1 MSKLTIIRGF
11 NDVLPLDS
19 YKWQFLES
27 KIKLILDRYKYS
39 ETRLPVVEKSELFH
53 RSVGET
59 SDIVLKE
66 TYDFQDR
73 NGDSLTLRPEGTAG
87 CVRMIIENNLATRGQ
102 TQKLWY
108 CGPMFRY
115 ERPQKGR
122 YRQFYQLGVEA
133 YGFDYIAIDLEII
146 TIAWSL
152 FKELGISEYVTLELN
167 SLGLSLNRQEYI
179 QALLEYLKPYHAEL
193 DEDSIKRLDKNPL
206 RILDSKID
214 KTQKILA
221 NAPKLIDFIDQDLRL
236 RFKQTCQ
243 YLDAL
248 GIVYKINQ
256 NLVRGLD
263 YYSGLV
269 FEWTTDKLGSQSAIC
284 AGGRYDS
291 LIENLG
297 GQKTAAI
304 GFAIGMERLL
314 LLLEDLGKLPKQQ
327 DNLCGVFF
335 VLDSNQLHRSLVIVE
350 NIRQELPQL
359 KIDMDLKFGS
369 FKSQFKKA
377 DKSGA
382 KIAIIIRQ
390 DELDNGFASIKY
402 LQQDREQQRVAFND
416 LINFLE
422 R

>member
-19 YKWQFLES
+19 YKWQFLET
-27 KIKLILDRYKYS
+27 KIKFILDRYNYS

-53 RSVGET
+53 RIVGEN
-59 SDIVLKE
+59 SDIVSKE

-87 CVRMIIENNLATRGQ
+87 CVRMVIENNLANRGQ

-133 YGFDYIAIDLEII
+133 YGFDGIAIDLEILAI
-146 TIAWSL
+146 TWSL

-167 SLGLSLNRQEYI
+167 SLGSSINRQEYTHSLI
-179 QALLEYLKPYHAEL
+179 EYLKPYHTEL

-206 RILDSKID
+206 RILDSKVE
-214 KTQKILA
+214 KTQQILA

-243 YLDAL
+243 CLDAL
-248 GIVYKINQ
+248 GVAYKLNQ

-291 LIENLG
+291 LIEDLG

-314 LLLEDLGKLPKQQ
+314 ILLEDLGKLPRQVNNC
-327 DNLCGVFF
+327 DVFF

-350 NIRQELPQL
+350 NIRQELPKL
-359 KIDMDLKFGS
+359 RIDMDLKFGS

-382 KIAIIIRQ
+382 KVAIIIGQ
-390 DELDNGFASIKY
+390 DELDKGFAGIKY
-402 LQQDREQQRVAFND
+402 LQQDKEQQQVAFND

>member
-1 MSKLTIIRGF
+1 MSKLTIVRGF

-19 YKWQFLES
+19 YKWQLLES
-27 KIKLILDRYKYS
+27 KVKLILDRYNYS
-39 ETRLPVVEKSELFH
+39 ETRLPIVERSELFH
-53 RSVGET
+53 RSVGES
-59 SDIVLKE
+59 SDIVSKE

-87 CVRMIIENNLATRGQ
+87 CVRMVIENNLATRGQ

-133 YGFDYIAIDLEII
+133 YGFDGIAIDLEVIA
-146 TIAWSL
+146 IAWSL
-152 FKELGISEYVTLELN
+152 FKELGIYEYVTLELN
-167 SLGLSLNRQEYI
+167 SLGSSLNRQEYT
-179 QALLEYLKPYHAEL
+179 QALLQYLKPYHAEL

-206 RILDSKID
+206 RILDSKIE

-221 NAPKLIDFIDQDLRL
+221 NAPKLIDFIDHDLRL

-248 GIVYKINQ
+248 GVRYKLNE

-263 YYSGLV
+263 YYTGLV

-284 AGGRYDS
+284 AGGRYDG
-291 LIENLG
+291 LVENLG

-314 LLLEDLGKLPKQQ
+314 LLLEDLGKLPNQ
-327 DNLCGVFF
+327 DNACDVFF
-335 VLDSNQLHRSLVIVE
+335 ILDSAQLHQSLAIVE

-382 KIAIIIRQ
+382 KVAIIIGQ
-390 DELDNGFASIKY
+390 DELDNGFAGIKF
-402 LQQDREQQRVAFND
+402 LQQNEEQQQVAFNE

>member
-1 MSKLTIIRGF
+1 MSKLTAVRGF
-11 NDVLPLDS
+11 NDILPEQS
-19 YKWQFLES
+19 HKWQFLES
-27 KIKLILDRYKYS
+27 KIKSILDNYHYD
-39 ETRLPVVEKSELFH
+39 EIRLPILEKSELFH

-59 SDIVLKE
+59 SDIVSKE

-87 CVRMIIENNLATRGQ
+87 CVRMVVENGLANRGQ

-133 YGFDYIAIDLEII
+133 YGFDSIAIDLEILS
-146 TIAWSL
+146 IAWNL
-152 FKELGISEYVTLELN
+152 FNDLGISSYVTLELN
-167 SLGLSLNRQEYI
+167 NLGSSINRQEYVK
-179 QALLEYLKPYHAEL
+179 ALLNYLEPYHNEL

-206 RILDSKID
+206 RILDSKIVR
-214 KTQKILA
+214 TQEILKD
-221 NAPKLIDFIDQDLRL
+221 APKLIDFIDDEQKLRL
-236 RFKQTCQ
+236 QQTCE
-243 YLDAL
+243 YLDVM
-248 GIVYKINQ
+248 GINYIVNY

-269 FEWTTDKLGSQSAIC
+269 FEWTTDKLGTQSAIC

-297 GQKTAAI
+297 GQKAGSI
-304 GFAIGMERLL
+304 GFGMGMERLL
-314 LLLEDLGKLPKQQ
+314 LLLDELGKLSAK
-327 DNLCGVFF
+327 DDTCDVFF
-335 VLDSNQLHRSLVIVE
+335 VLDKDYLHKSFAIVE
-350 NIRQELPQL
+350 SVREALPNL
-359 KIDMDLKFGS
+359 RVDMDLKVGG

-377 DKSGA
+377 DKSQA
-382 KIAIIIRQ
+382 KVAVIIGH
-390 DELDNGFASIKY
+390 DELEKGFASIKY
-402 LQQDREQQRVAFND
+402 LQKDHPQEQV
-416 LINFLE
+416 LLSELVNFLE

>member
-1 MSKLTIIRGF
+1 MSKLTIVRGF
-11 NDVLPLDS
+11 NDVLPIDS

-27 KIKLILDRYKYS
+27 KVKLILDRYNYS
-39 ETRLPVVEKSELFH
+39 ETRLPIVERSELFH
-53 RSVGET
+53 RSVGES
-59 SDIVLKE
+59 SDIVSKE

-87 CVRMIIENNLATRGQ
+87 CVRMVIENNLATRGQ

-133 YGFDYIAIDLEII
+133 YGFDGIAIDLEVIA
-146 TIAWSL
+146 IAWSL

-167 SLGLSLNRQEYI
+167 SLGSSLNRQEYT
-179 QALLEYLKPYHAEL
+179 QALLQYLKPYHAEL

-206 RILDSKID
+206 RILDSKIE

-221 NAPKLIDFIDQDLRL
+221 NAPKLIDFIDHDLRL
-236 RFKQTCQ
+236 SFKQTCQ

-248 GIVYKINQ
+248 GVRYKLNE

-263 YYSGLV
+263 YYTGLV

-284 AGGRYDS
+284 AGGRYDG
-291 LIENLG
+291 LVENLG

-314 LLLEDLGKLPKQQ
+314 LLLEDLGKLPNQ
-327 DNLCGVFF
+327 DNACDVFF
-335 VLDSNQLHRSLVIVE
+335 ILDSAQLHQSLAIVE

-382 KIAIIIRQ
+382 KVAIIIGQ
-390 DELDNGFASIKY
+390 DELDNGFAGIKF
-402 LQQDREQQRVAFND
+402 LQQNEEQQQVAFNE

>member
-1 MSKLTIIRGF
+1 MSKLTIVRGF

-27 KIKLILDRYKYS
+27 KVKLILDRYNYS
-39 ETRLPVVEKSELFH
+39 ETRLPIVERSELFH
-53 RSVGET
+53 RSVGES
-59 SDIVLKE
+59 SDIVSKE

-87 CVRMIIENNLATRGQ
+87 CVRMVIENNLATRGQ

-133 YGFDYIAIDLEII
+133 YGFDGIAIDLEVIA
-146 TIAWSL
+146 IAWSL

-167 SLGLSLNRQEYI
+167 SLGSSLNRQEYT
-179 QALLEYLKPYHAEL
+179 QALLQYLKPYHAEL

-206 RILDSKID
+206 RILDSKIE

-221 NAPKLIDFIDQDLRL
+221 NAPKLMDFIDHDLRL

-248 GIVYKINQ
+248 GVRYKLNE

-263 YYSGLV
+263 YYTGLV

-284 AGGRYDS
+284 AGGRYDG
-291 LIENLG
+291 LVDNLG

-314 LLLEDLGKLPKQQ
+314 LLLEDLGKLPNQ
-327 DNLCGVFF
+327 DNACDVFF
-335 VLDSNQLHRSLVIVE
+335 ILDSAQLHQSLAIVE

-382 KIAIIIRQ
+382 KVAIIIGQ
-390 DELDNGFASIKY
+390 DELDNGFAGIKF
-402 LQQDREQQRVAFND
+402 LQQNEEQQQVAFNE

>member
-11 NDVLPLDS
+11 NDILPDQS
-19 YKWQFLES
+19 RKWQFLES
-27 KIKLILDRYKYS
+27 KINSILNSYNYS
-39 ETRLPVVEKSELFH
+39 ETRPPILEKSELFH

-59 SDIVLKE
+59 SDIVSKE

-87 CVRMIIENNLATRGQ
+87 CVRMVIENSLANRGQ

-133 YGFDYIAIDLEII
+133 YGFDGIAIDLEILSV
-146 TIAWSL
+146 AWSL
-152 FKELGISEYVTLELN
+152 FKDLGIAEYVTLELN
-167 SLGLSLNRQEYI
+167 SLGSAENRQQYTK
-179 QALLEYLKPYHAEL
+179 ALLEYLKPYHSEL

-206 RILDSKID
+206 RILDSKVE
-214 KTQKILA
+214 KTQQILV
-221 NAPKLIDFIDQDLRL
+221 NAPKLIDFIDEEQTI
-236 RFKQTCQ
+236 RFKQTCE
-243 YLDAL
+243 YLESL
-248 GIVYKINQ
+248 GVNFKINQ

-269 FEWTTDKLGSQSAIC
+269 FEWTTDRLGAQSAIC

-297 GQKTAAI
+297 GQKTSAI

-314 LLLEDLGKLPKQQ
+314 LLLEDLGKLQIQKEEC
-327 DNLCGVFF
+327 DVFF
-335 VLDSNQLHRSLVIVE
+335 VLDKEQLHKSLAIVE
-350 NIRQELPQL
+350 MVRSALPSL

-377 DKSGA
+377 DKSDA
-382 KIAIIIRQ
+382 KVAVIIGQ
-390 DELDNGFASIKY
+390 DELDNQTAGIKY
-402 LQQDREQQRVAFND
+402 LQQDKPQQQISFAELVD
-416 LINFLE
+416 FLE
-422 R
+422 I

>member
-1 MSKLTIIRGF
+1 MSKLTIVRGF

-27 KIKLILDRYKYS
+27 KVKLILDRYNYS
-39 ETRLPVVEKSELFH
+39 ETRLPIVERSELFH
-53 RSVGET
+53 RSVGES
-59 SDIVLKE
+59 SDIVSKE

-87 CVRMIIENNLATRGQ
+87 CVRMVIENNLATRGQ

-133 YGFDYIAIDLEII
+133 YGFDGIAIDLEVIA
-146 TIAWSL
+146 IAWSL

-167 SLGLSLNRQEYI
+167 SLGSSLNRQEYT
-179 QALLEYLKPYHAEL
+179 QALLQYLKPYHAEL

-206 RILDSKID
+206 RILDSKIE

-221 NAPKLIDFIDQDLRL
+221 NAPKLIDFIDHDLRL

-248 GIVYKINQ
+248 GVRYKLNE

-263 YYSGLV
+263 YYTGLV

-284 AGGRYDS
+284 AGGRYDG
-291 LIENLG
+291 LVENLG
-297 GQKTAAI
+297 GQKIAAI

-314 LLLEDLGKLPKQQ
+314 LLLEDLGKLPNQ
-327 DNLCGVFF
+327 DNACDVFF
-335 VLDSNQLHRSLVIVE
+335 ILDSAQLHQSLAIVE

-382 KIAIIIRQ
+382 KVAIIIGQ
-390 DELDNGFASIKY
+390 DELDNGFAGIKF
-402 LQQDREQQRVAFND
+402 LQQNEEQQQVAFNE

>member
-11 NDVLPLDS
+11 NDILPDQS

-27 KIKLILDRYKYS
+27 KIKSILNNYRYN
-39 ETRLPVVEKSELFH
+39 ETRLPILEKSELFH

-59 SDIVLKE
+59 SDIVSKE

-73 NGDSLTLRPEGTAG
+73 NGESLTLRPEGTAG
-87 CVRMIIENNLATRGQ
+87 CVRMVIENNLANRGQ

-133 YGFDYIAIDLEII
+133 YGFDSIAIDLEILSV
-146 TIAWSL
+146 TWNL
-152 FKELGISEYVTLELN
+152 FKELGIAEYVTLELN
-167 SLGLSLNRQEYI
+167 SLGSNENRQQYTK
-179 QALLEYLKPYHAEL
+179 ALLDYLKPYHAEL

-206 RILDSKID
+206 RILDSKVE
-214 KTQKILA
+214 KTQEILF
-221 NAPKLIDFIDQDLRL
+221 NAPNLIDFVDEELIT
-236 RFKQTCQ
+236 RFKQTCE

-248 GIVYKINQ
+248 GVNYKINQ
-256 NLVRGLD
+256 KLVRGLD

-269 FEWTTDKLGSQSAIC
+269 FEWTTDRLGAQSAIC

-297 GQKTAAI
+297 GQKTGAI
-304 GFAIGMERLL
+304 GFAIGMERLI
-314 LLLEDLGKLPKQQ
+314 LLLEDLGKLPTQNEEC
-327 DNLCGVFF
+327 DVFF
-335 VLDSNQLHRSLVIVE
+335 ILDKEQLHKSLAIVE
-350 NIRQELPQL
+350 TIRTELPSL

-382 KIAIIIRQ
+382 RIAVIIGQ
-390 DELDNGFASIKY
+390 DELYNKAVSVKY
-402 LQQDREQQRVAFND
+402 LQQEKPQEQICFSELV
-416 LINFLE
+416 NFLE
-422 R
+422 I